1 MKKYLFLLT
10 AFLGSLTAFAAKE
23 AKDCENLTP
32 YWDFN
37 NAETALTA
45 SHGAGAGVYN
55 LNGGD
60 GNFYANNKS
69 NYNFSAGLLTVNG
82 SQATQNA
89 YLETL
94 NKSFQLVDLQGDC
107 GKVWVFNFSQSTLQT
122 KLQELGF
129 DYELQSGTLGNGT
142 GGNMYNLYFLPA
154 PEVYANSAKLRCRIE
169 LNVYH
174 AEDDDTPTIHI
185 YAEKDA
191 ANAIDASSTPISSG
205 VWNCNAD
212 YAIKASHFRN
222 DEGKWDA
229 NKWMVY
235 DFPIS
240 EGTPANHP
248 HVKFKILDAGKQD
261 LAVLVRSI
269 KFYAP
274 FEDGEEVPVVT
285 AESLLGNFETLV
297 VKPNEVVKP
306 LTPFQQLE
314 MADTDMVPADF
325 LSEFWFNSRESDI
338 PAFFDAGAPYQCAG
352 DRYQAV
358 KGDNEWPNGAV
369 GIGYGVGNA
378 DQTNAMNEN
387 RAAKLTEGVSKVDL
401 GGSCGPVFVINNNKS
416 TLGDVLAEMIG
427 YELPKSATEV
437 SPYSITYFPT
447 EVETTATNYLVRFE
461 VNIYSPVA
469 KATFAALPRILKTHT
484 VTAILPDGK
493 VDGEVLSSEYFLDEN
508 GQWNPAQWVAY
519 EFTTPS
525 VLNNEPITLKTAFSK
540 VDNAALLIRNISV
553 YPCDAS
559 DMAADG
565 KGLYLPFKAIE
576 HTVGKVEFP
585 INVHPEDL
593 EKVPADGDKYLW
605 GHKIRYN
612 VPENYDLYYKIKHD
626 ETTCTHKDHQT
637 AAPESRAAA
646 GDEWVKNDT
655 NEYTYAVPEPGHTEI
670 LSLKAVNRVTQHE
683 FAMEPI
689 TVAAD
694 PILTGIEVVDADR
707 FEGAVELYNLQG
719 VKVDPATAAPGVY
732 VERRG
737 AATRKVVK

>member
-37 NAETALTA
+37 NAETALEA
-45 SHGAGAGVYN
+45 SYGEGAGTYN
-55 LNGGD
+55 LGGPNG
-60 GNFYANNKS
+60 NYYTNNKS
-69 NYNFSAGLLTVNG
+69 SDFSNGRLAVNG
-82 SQATQNA
+82 SQSTTGAN
-89 YLETL
+89 LETL

-274 FEDGEEVPVVT
+274 FEAGEEVPVVT

-325 LSEFWFNSRESDI
+325 YSEFWFNSREGDI
-338 PAFFDAGAPYQCAG
+338 PAFFDAVRPWQCEGTTYKDA
-352 DRYQAV
+352 
-358 KGDNEWPNGAV
+358 KGENEWLNGA
-369 GIGYGVGNA
+369 IAMGYGVDAA
-378 DQTNAMNEN
+378 DQTAAIAEN
-387 RAAKLTEGVSKVDL
+387 RAAIIAEGVSKVDL

-427 YELPKSATEV
+427 YELPKSGTAVTPNV
-437 SPYSITYFPT
+437 MTFFPA
-447 EVETTATNYLVRFE
+447 VADAAVNNYRLRLE
-461 VNIYSPVA
+461 LNIYAPNA
-469 KATFAALPRILKTHT
+469 NGTFSVVPRTMNQHT
-484 VTAILPDGK
+484 VTTNTETGS
-493 VDGEVLSSEYFLDEN
+493 VLTSDYFLDEN
-508 GQWNPAQWVAY
+508 GEWTPTQWVAY
-519 EFTTPS
+519 EFTTPGMIGTD
-525 VLNNEPITLKTAFSK
+525 PITLKTSFGK
-540 VDNAALLIRNISV
+540 LDNAALLIRNISV

-559 DMAADG
+559 ELNAEG

-683 FAMEPI
+683 FAMDPI

-732 VERRG
+732 V
-737 AATRKVVK
+737 